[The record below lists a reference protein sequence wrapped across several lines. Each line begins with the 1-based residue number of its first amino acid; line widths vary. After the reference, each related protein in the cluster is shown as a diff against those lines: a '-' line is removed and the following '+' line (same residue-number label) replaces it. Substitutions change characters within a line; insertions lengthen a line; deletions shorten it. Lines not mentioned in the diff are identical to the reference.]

1 MLSQRWRDG
10 NVDFNGFWYDNNMA
24 LSHEDYGSA
33 AHWRHADA
41 RLEHG
46 RLSVRQRHRP
56 VRPLGFVAARATAC

>member
-10 NVDFNGFWYDNNMA
+10 NVDFDGYWYDKNIA

-33 AHWRHADA
+33 AHGRDDNP

-46 RLSVRQRHRP
+46 RLSLRLRHRRG
-56 VRPLGFVAARATAC
+56 RPLGFAARATAC